1 MLTNE
6 MKVKAINRT
15 AQLSKILRAS
25 CVLRLCRL
33 SFYCSPLLLQD
44 EDPMGFE
51 RKTRGDYIYSLR
63 NEHHSV
69 GGAPIEASVTSAERA
84 SAEFETSAESVTI
97 KWS

>member
-1 MLTNE
+1 
-6 MKVKAINRT
+6 
-15 AQLSKILRAS
+15 
-25 CVLRLCRL
+25 
-33 SFYCSPLLLQD
+33 
-44 EDPMGFE
+44 MGFE
-51 RKTRGDYIYSLR
+51 RKTRGDYIYYSLR